1 MKDPERLPPVA
12 ADTIDTAAQV
22 EPGRT
27 SMFAA
32 FRYRDYRLFWM
43 GHTVS
48 NIGTWM
54 EMLGQGWLVVLLAIS
69 DGSPQLAPF
78 YLGLVGLARA
88 VPGLGLSLIAGAV
101 ADRSD
106 RRQLLLIT
114 QVAACLLA
122 LLLGTLVATNTVTV
136 AAVVL
141 IATIRSS
148 VFSFDVPSRQSLVP
162 RLVPRHHLM
171 SAIGLNQ
178 ASFNGPQIVGP
189 ALGGILIGVTG
200 SVAPLFFVN
209 AATYLA
215 VVIALVLMSS
225 TPVAPQRDRPSVGR
239 SVLEGVSYMRRDQVI
254 KWSVVLSATLAFF
267 ARPYIFLL
275 PAFAANVLAVGATE
289 LSWIMAA
296 TGIGG
301 LTGSLLVAN
310 LGGVR
315 RRGRLQLAFIAASGL
330 SLMHFTVPRDMAFAL
345 VAALLVGLTTI
356 AFNGV
361 TNTVLQTTAPDRMLG
376 RVMSVFALLFMGVM
390 PLGQLALGTLGS
402 AFGIDVVLFTGG
414 AVTLGAGLYGFVR
427 LPHIRDLRA
436 RGRVVAH
443 PRSEAAVSAD

>member
-1 MKDPERLPPVA
+1 MRDPERLPPVA

-54 EMLGQGWLVVLLAIS
+54 EMLGQGWLVVLLAIN

-136 AAVVL
+136 AAVIL

-215 VVIALVLMSS
+215 VVIALV
-225 TPVAPQRDRPSVGR
+225 
-239 SVLEGVSYMRRDQVI
+239 
-254 KWSVVLSATLAFF
+254 
-267 ARPYIFLL
+267 
-275 PAFAANVLAVGATE
+275 
-289 LSWIMAA
+289 
-296 TGIGG
+296 
-301 LTGSLLVAN
+301 
-310 LGGVR
+310 
-315 RRGRLQLAFIAASGL
+315 
-330 SLMHFTVPRDMAFAL
+330 
-345 VAALLVGLTTI
+345 
-356 AFNGV
+356 
-361 TNTVLQTTAPDRMLG
+361 
-376 RVMSVFALLFMGVM
+376 
-390 PLGQLALGTLGS
+390 
-402 AFGIDVVLFTGG
+402 
-414 AVTLGAGLYGFVR
+414 
-427 LPHIRDLRA
+427 
-436 RGRVVAH
+436 
-443 PRSEAAVSAD
+443 